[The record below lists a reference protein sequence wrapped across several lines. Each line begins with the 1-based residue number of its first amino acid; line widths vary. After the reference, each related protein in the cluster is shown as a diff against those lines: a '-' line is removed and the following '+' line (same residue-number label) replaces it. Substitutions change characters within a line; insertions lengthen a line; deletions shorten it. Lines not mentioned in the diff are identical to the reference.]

1 MRVVP
6 LQRGQGREKAP
17 VGIMPLQRVSAMVY
31 EMLAVSLVVVLPSPR
46 DFTV

>member
-17 VGIMPLQRVSAMVY
+17 VGIMPLHRVSAMVY
-31 EMLAVSLVVVLPSPR
+31 EKLAVSLAAVLPSPR
-46 DFTV
+46 DFAV